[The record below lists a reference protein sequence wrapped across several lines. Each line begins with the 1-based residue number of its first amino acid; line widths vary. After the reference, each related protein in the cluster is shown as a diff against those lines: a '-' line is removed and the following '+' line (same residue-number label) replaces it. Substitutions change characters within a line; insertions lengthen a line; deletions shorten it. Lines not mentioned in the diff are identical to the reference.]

1 MGNFLKVFQTHEE
14 YLEYLNSPDFKRP
27 NVTRCVV
34 SFKDNDVHYNPIQRV
49 EWYDEEFKR
58 IALNAFNNGE
68 EMTFD
73 DLNAIT
79 QERWFNVVN
88 GGTGEQSTSSIF
100 KNNANIHSI
109 KDVEKFT
116 QVNTLGNYTFAG
128 CTGVVGDLEIPSN
141 ISYVKSYTFQGMSS
155 VTNIIMDHEVSF
167 NGFEGNWGPKTFG
180 NLTSISGVIDLRNLK
195 SIGVYHEFDALGS
208 AGTGCQVIMPALNQA
223 FGVWFASAKVTAMAG
238 SENDLVNG
246 TAKIPEGYTHG
257 GIYGL
262 HNNGRGLKR
271 IICPE
276 SMETFDN
283 FCGGDGS
290 WNYYNYFE
298 MGSNTRLLRGAVCSN
313 YTTGPQ
319 LTIVCK
325 ASTPPIIQR
334 GGTGLGDD
342 SNYPFM
348 STNVVS
354 IYVPDASIQAY
365 EQSSTISDGDEI
377 GWARFVGKFHGLSEL
392 NS

>member
-1 MGNFLKVFQTHEE
+1 MSKYLKVFQTHEE
-14 YLEYLNSPDFKRP
+14 YVEYLNSPDFQRP
-27 NVTRCVV
+27 NVTRCIE
-34 SFKDNDVHYNPIQRV
+34 SFKDNDVHYNPRQRV
-49 EWYDEEFKR
+49 DWYDDEFKR
-58 IALNAFNNGE
+58 IALNAFNGGR
-68 EMTFD
+68 EMTWD
-73 DLNAIT
+73 DLNAVT
-79 QERWFNVVN
+79 QERWTSVVHN
-88 GGTGEQSTSSIF
+88 GTSGRYATSIF
-100 KNNANIHSI
+100 RDNASIHSI

-116 QVNTLGNYTFAG
+116 QVHTLGDNTFLG
-128 CTGVVGDLEIPSN
+128 CNGIVGDLVVPSN
-141 ISYVKSYTFQGMSS
+141 ISCAKRNTFNSMSG
-155 VTNIIMDHEVSF
+155 VTNILIDHELVLDGSEVYYGPQAFGQLKNVS
-167 NGFEGNWGPKTFG
+167 G
-180 NLTSISGVIDLRNLK
+180 LVDLRNLTYI
-195 SIGVYHEFDALGS
+195 STYHEFDSLGANGS
-208 AGTGCQVIMPALNQA
+208 GCQVIMPALNQA

-262 HNNGRGLKR
+262 HNNGSGLKR

-298 MGSNTRLLRGAVCSN
+298 MGSNTRLLKGAVCSN
-313 YTTGPQ
+313 YTTGPR

-354 IYVPDASIQAY
+354 IYVPDASIQTY

-377 GWARFVGKFHGLSEL
+377 GWARFAGKFHGLSEL